1 MATYKTDVPLASTG
15 HLTHVSLA
23 STSSGQTTG
32 AWVKAEKARAFLA
45 LCYCSTYAAGT
56 ATFSFKAATNADGA
70 GAAAIT
76 GSETLVLSA
85 AGRGVMELPASL
97 VTTAA
102 PYISITCTT
111 AGGTNVVGGILV
123 VLDPLFR

>member
-1 MATYKTDVPLASTG
+1 MGTFRNSVPLASTG
-15 HLTHVSLA
+15 HLPPTSLA

-32 AWVKAEKARAFLA
+32 AWVSAAKARAFLA
-45 LCYCSTYAAGT
+45 YCYVSTYAAGT
-56 ATFSFKAATNADGA
+56 ATFSFKAATNVDGA

-85 AGRGVMELPASL
+85 AGYGVMELPASL
-97 VTTAA
+97 VTAAA

-123 VLDPLFR
+123 ALDPSYR

>member
-1 MATYKTDVPLASTG
+1 MSTYKNDVPLASSG
-15 HLTHVSLA
+15 HLAHVSLA

-32 AWVKAEKARAFLA
+32 AWVAATKCRGFLA
-45 LCYCSTYAAGT
+45 YCYCSTFAAGT

-70 GAAAIT
+70 NAAAIT

-111 AGGTNVVGGILV
+111 AGGTNVVGGILA
-123 VLDPLFR
+123 VLDPSYR